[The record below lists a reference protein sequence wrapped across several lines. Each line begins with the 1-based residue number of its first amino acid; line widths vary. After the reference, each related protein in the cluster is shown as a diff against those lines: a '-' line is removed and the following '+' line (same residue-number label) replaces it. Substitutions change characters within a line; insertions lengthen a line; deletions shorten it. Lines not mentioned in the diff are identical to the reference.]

1 MLKAT
6 VSHNARNGCERC
18 HVKGE
23 YTENRIIFRDIN
35 AVERTH
41 DLFVQ
46 KLIKYKKLPMPSNP
60 LRFDNVLKYLI
71 CNVLS
76 F

>member
-1 MLKAT
+1 MGVKDVTLKANT
-6 VSHNARNGCERC
+6 P
-18 HVKGE
+18 K
-23 YTENRIIFRDIN
+23 TELYSLSYSNIQLYSLYIN